1 MRIYLSHSSSFDFN
15 SELYEPLKQS
25 QLNIQH
31 QIYFPHD
38 TVNID
43 VKSKEVIQKVD
54 LLIAEVSYASTGQG
68 IELGWAEA
76 QNIPIIC
83 FYKLTSKF
91 SSSLKFV
98 TSDIIE
104 YSDENDFLDKLGNCL
119 AVSQ

>member
-1 MRIYLSHSSSFDFN
+1 
-15 SELYEPLKQS
+15 
-25 QLNIQH
+25 
-31 QIYFPHD
+31 
-38 TVNID
+38 VNID